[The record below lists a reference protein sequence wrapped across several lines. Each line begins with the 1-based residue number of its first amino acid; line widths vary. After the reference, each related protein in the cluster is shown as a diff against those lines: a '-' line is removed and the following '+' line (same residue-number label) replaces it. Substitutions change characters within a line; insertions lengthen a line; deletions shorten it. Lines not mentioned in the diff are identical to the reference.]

1 MFIFFCKTKII
12 FIIKLSAR
20 VLLLDHMKAHCLHLG
35 YRNIP
40 QFLQS
45 NESKREAVSL
55 GPPLWTRLTHNLG
68 SLPTLKHRFKILD
81 TNLTRTK
88 ILSKTISSDVFCML
102 LLHVDWTIVMH
113 SILELLIISCLFKIS
128 PKMQQEITDWKKK
141 ERDCITDTGFLCT
154 TESSIQC
161 YCLHLKP

>member
-1 MFIFFCKTKII
+1 MNLENRRHCFACLFSFARHGKTGGWLWNFMFKII

-20 VLLLDHMKAHCLHLG
+20 ILLLLHMKAYCLHLG

-45 NESKREAVSL
+45 NESKTEAVSL

-88 ILSKTISSDVFCML
+88 ILSKTISSEVFCML

-113 SILELLIISCLFKIS
+113 SILELVNH
-128 PKMQQEITDWKKK
+128 
-141 ERDCITDTGFLCT
+141 FL
-154 TESSIQC
+154 
-161 YCLHLKP
+161 LV